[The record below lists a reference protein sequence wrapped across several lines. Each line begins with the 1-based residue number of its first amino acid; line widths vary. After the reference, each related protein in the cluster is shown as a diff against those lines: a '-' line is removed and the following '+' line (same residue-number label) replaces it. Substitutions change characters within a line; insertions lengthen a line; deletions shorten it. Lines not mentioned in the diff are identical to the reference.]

1 MLPHLIN
8 SDQFIAVTLR
18 FLQYNLNRTVLF
30 FQAIIKEGGVKAS
43 VIPAMTTMEFILRA
57 PKEEQLSELTQMVK
71 TCIQS
76 GADATGCSVEVATT
90 VSYKNLVPN
99 KTMAKVYQTSA
110 ESFGECF
117 QRIEKIGG
125 VTVRHR

>member
-57 PKEEQLSELTQMVK
+57 PKEEQLSELTQKVK

-125 VTVRHR
+125 VTDRHC